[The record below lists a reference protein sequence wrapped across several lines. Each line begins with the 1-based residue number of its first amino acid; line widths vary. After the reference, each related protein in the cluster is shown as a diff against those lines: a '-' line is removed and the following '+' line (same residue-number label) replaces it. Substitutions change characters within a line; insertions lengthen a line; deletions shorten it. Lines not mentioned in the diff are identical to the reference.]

1 MAERQA
7 KKPTRKEVEARA
19 GLRLSADILESLRVT
34 RIHCNA
40 DLSIVHQHLARRYVI
55 RGEECGGAVP
65 ALGAYCGYVDERGQ
79 PLSWLQPVDT
89 VGVNGRHA
97 VVIAPSLVRLHM
109 VRVEHTYDLLITRH
123 WLELAPNRTRP
134 TLESSVLLRGRQG
147 TLALDLW
154 DKDSVSRGRVRP
166 LFYSY
171 SGEPLQPPDAFEQAI
186 LDITV
191 SVCCIGCKHSHLL
204 QPPLLPALPIT
215 TTGETE

>member
-1 MAERQA
+1 MPEEQA
-7 KKPTRKEVEARA
+7 KRATRKEVEARA
-19 GLRLSADILESLRVT
+19 GLRLSADILRALGET
-34 RIHCNA
+34 RIHCNP
-40 DLSIVHQHLARRYVI
+40 DLSIVHQHLARRYVL

-65 ALGAYCGYVDERGQ
+65 ALGAYCSFVDETGG

-109 VRVEHTYDLLITRH
+109 VRVQHTYDLLITRH
-123 WLELAPNRTRP
+123 WLPLAPNRTRP
-134 TLESSVLLRGRQG
+134 TLESATLFRGKQG

-154 DKDSVSRGRVRP
+154 DKDSASRGRVRP
-166 LFYSY
+166 LFYSFA
-171 SGEPLQPPDAFEQAI
+171 GEPLHPPAAFEQAI

-204 QPPLLPALPIT
+204 QPPALPVPLT
-215 TTGETE
+215 VAAHD